1 MNYYHYLALENP
13 NGVASILSEY
23 GIKPSRNVNQLSKQ
37 LTQCVNRHGEDCLY
51 KTTLI
56 HPDRE
61 LMLDAFKVEIEKEKP
76 KKEEVSNACG
86 CSNFSNA
93 NANGQEIKKVVENIG
108 FSNAIGDAQ
117 NKKTELLIVGGVV
130 LIALALILNK

>member
-23 GIKPSRNVNQLSKQ
+23 GIKPSKNVHQLVKQ
-37 LTQCVNRHGEDCLY
+37 LTHCVNRNGEDCLY

-61 LMLDAFKVEIEKEKP
+61 LLLDAFKAEIEKEKP
-76 KKEEVSNACG
+76 KEKEVSNACG

-93 NANGQEIKKVVENIG
+93 NANGQDIKKVVENIG
-108 FSNAIGDAQ
+108 FSNAIGDT

>member
-13 NGVASILSEY
+13 DGVASLLVDY
-23 GIKPSRNVNQLSKQ
+23 GIKPSRNVKQLSRQ
-37 LTQCVNRHGEDCLY
+37 LTHCVNKHGEECLY

-93 NANGQEIKKVVENIG
+93 NADGQQIKKVVENIG
-108 FSNAIGDAQ
+108 FSNAVGDP
-117 NKKTELLIVGGVV
+117 NKKTELFIVGGVV

>member
-13 NGVASILSEY
+13 QGVASILSEY
-23 GIKPSRNVNQLSKQ
+23 GIKPSRNVHQLSKQ
-37 LTQCVNRHGEDCLY
+37 LTQCVNRHGEECLY

-61 LMLDAFKVEIEKEKP
+61 LLLDAFKVEIEKEKP
-76 KKEEVSNACG
+76 KKEDSSNACG

>member
-1 MNYYHYLALENP
+1 MNYYNYLALENP
-13 NGVASILSEY
+13 MGCASLLSEY
-23 GIKPSRNVNQLSKQ
+23 GVKPARNVKQLSKQ
-37 LTQCVNRHGEDCLY
+37 LSQCVNDNGEECLY

-61 LMLDAFKVEIEKEKP
+61 LMMEAFNVEKEKKEV
-76 KKEEVSNACG
+76 KKEPDY
-86 CSNFSNA
+86 SNA
-93 NANGQEIKKVVENIG
+93 NANGQEIKKVIEQIG

>member
-13 NGVASILSEY
+13 SGVASILSEY
-23 GIKPSRNVNQLSKQ
+23 GIKPARNIKQLSKQ

-108 FSNAIGDAQ
+108 FSNATGDPS
-117 NKKTELLIVGGVV
+117 KKTELLIVGGVV

>member
-13 NGVASILSEY
+13 SGVASILSEY
-23 GIKPSRNVNQLSKQ
+23 GIKPARNIKQLSKQ
-37 LTQCVNRHGEDCLY
+37 LTQCVNKHGEDCLY

-108 FSNAIGDAQ
+108 FSNATGDPS
-117 NKKTELLIVGGVV
+117 KKTELLIVGGVV

>member
-1 MNYYHYLALENP
+1 MNYYNYLALENP
-13 NGVASILSEY
+13 NGVAMLLQEY
-23 GIKPSRNVNQLSKQ
+23 GIKPARNVKQLSKQ
-37 LTQCVNRHGEDCLY
+37 LTHCVSKHGEECLF

-61 LMLDAFKVEIEKEKP
+61 LMMDAFKVEMEKENP
-76 KKEEVSNACG
+76 KKEECSNACG

-93 NANGQEIKKVVENIG
+93 NANGQDIKKVVEQIG
-108 FSNAIGDAQ
+108 FTNAIGDAT